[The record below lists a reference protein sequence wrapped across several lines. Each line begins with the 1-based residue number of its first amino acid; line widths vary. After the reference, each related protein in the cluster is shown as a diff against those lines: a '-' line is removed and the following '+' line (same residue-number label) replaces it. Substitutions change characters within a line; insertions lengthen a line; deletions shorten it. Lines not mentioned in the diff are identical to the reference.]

1 MENLGV
7 VRLRRGGLVE
17 SEHQVAWCATDP
29 DGSVVAARGGE
40 RQVFARSSAKPFQA
54 LAAVRAGVIE
64 RFGLDGRHL
73 AVGCASH
80 GGGPE
85 HVARVREMLEAAGLD
100 ERALA
105 CGVDRPRDPRLIATD
120 PSPLV
125 HNCSGKHALA
135 LALCIAR
142 DWPTLGYLVPEHP
155 LQVELHAT
163 VADAMGVPTEA
174 VQLAGDGCG
183 MRTFQVEL
191 RHLARAFGRLGSGG
205 FDDPGEQIARAMWS
219 HPHLVAY
226 EGAIDS
232 ELMSAYP
239 GLVAKIGAEG
249 VIGIGLPDGRGA
261 AVKVLDGAMRALD
274 PIAVS
279 VARGVLGLELEG
291 GPLTRLAAPLTFN
304 SRGERAAVL
313 TSETTDSPES
323 AQEPAPH

>member
-1 MENLGV
+1 
-7 VRLRRGGLVE
+7 
-17 SEHQVAWCATDP
+17 
-29 DGSVVAARGGE
+29 
-40 RQVFARSSAKPFQA
+40 
-54 LAAVRAGVIE
+54 VIE
-64 RFGLDGRHL
+64 RFGLDERHL

-85 HVARVREMLEAAGLD
+85 HVARVREMLVAAGLD

-135 LALCIAR
+135 LALCVAR
-142 DWPTLGYLVPEHP
+142 GWPTLGYLSPGHP
-155 LQVELHAT
+155 LQVELHET
-163 VADAMGVPTEA
+163 VAGAMGVPTEA
-174 VQLAGDGCG
+174 VPLAGDGCG
-183 MRTFQVEL
+183 MRTFQVAL
-191 RHLARAFGRLGSGG
+191 QDLAGAFGRLASGG
-205 FDDPGEQIARAMWS
+205 FGEAGEQIARAMWS
-219 HPHLVAY
+219 HPRLIAY
-226 EGAIDS
+226 EGAIDT
-232 ELMSAYP
+232 ELMAAHP
-239 GLVAKIGAEG
+239 GLLAKIGAEG

-313 TSETTDSPES
+313 SSEAGDSPP
-323 AQEPAPH
+323 AGEPARR